1 MTRGSVFSAAHWAV
15 GGTVVFV
22 VLIVW
27 LLGVNGAREERA
39 RTRMAAQ
46 RGAFAP
52 ADAVEM
58 GRMPNQLREA
68 SGLVVSRVH
77 PGVFWTHN
85 DSGDEPRLYAI
96 DATAKLLATFEVE
109 GAAARDWEALALGTC
124 PGRSDTSCLYVADV
138 GDNGFERESVAIYI
152 IEEPDP
158 SAGDSTVAL
167 LGTVPFTYPDG
178 PHNAE
183 GLAITTGADLV
194 VVTKERDRTTQFFE
208 IPAADVRIAALD
220 GGMQTLAAGRPLPI
234 EPDPSVGRLVTDVA
248 LNSDGNVLAVRT
260 YSEIYFFRWPVT
272 EQVEQV
278 AEACFLGEL
287 EPQGEGVAFRD
298 DGRLVLTS
306 ESTPEGA
313 GYLQVVRC
321 PGIGE

>member
-1 MTRGSVFSAAHWAV
+1 MTRGSVFSAGHWAV

-22 VLIVW
+22 VLLVGLW
-27 LLGVNGAREERA
+27 GVNGTREESA
-39 RTRMAAQ
+39 RTRMAVQ
-46 RGAFAP
+46 RGTFAP
-52 ADAVEM
+52 VDAVEM
-58 GRMPNQLREA
+58 GRMPDELRES

-96 DATAKLLATFEVE
+96 DATARLLATFEVE
-109 GAAARDWEALALGTC
+109 GAAARDWEALALGPC
-124 PGRSDTSCLYVADV
+124 PGSSDTSCLYVADV
-138 GDNGFERESVAIYI
+138 GDNGFQRESVAIYI

-158 SAGDSTVAL
+158 SVGNSTVAL
-167 LGTVPFTYPDG
+167 LGTVPFAYPDG

-183 GLAITTGADLV
+183 GLAITTDGDLV
-194 VVTKERDRTTQFFE
+194 VVTKERDRMTQFFE
-208 IPAADVRIAALD
+208 IPAADVKIAARD
-220 GGMQTLAAGRPLPI
+220 GEMQTLAAGRYLPI
-234 EPDPSVGRLVTDVA
+234 EPDPIVGRLVTDVA

-278 AEACFLGEL
+278 TEACFLGEL

-306 ESTPEGA
+306 ESTPGGA
-313 GYLQVVRC
+313 GYLQVVQC
-321 PGIGE
+321 PGIGG